1 MINIHS
7 EVSPEND
14 ISFLIKEKII
24 PKAKLAILNKIHECS
39 LNHTPVHTVPNLL
52 ESVFNSVRDYYGL
65 DNQDV
70 FFDWTYFG
78 DTVIER
84 IKQMKE
90 SGFTHFGVIKNL
102 DEATADNWSVIGVKN
117 INFDTSAFPIVMN
130 TNTLCAE
137 VSIWLFRHFQSL
149 YHKDN
154 PVLTDMR
161 LCVDKRSIGFR
172 CCFMEVYPDFDY
184 MKYAK
189 KYQKDIEKILSEIL
203 GISPAI
209 SRTVRGE
216 TNGLATVYIHF
227 NIEDINAIYGLLK
240 IKGIIKTK

>member
-14 ISFLIKEKII
+14 ISFLIKEKIV
-24 PKAKLAILNKIHECS
+24 PKAKLAILNKIHEYS
-39 LNHTPVHTVPNLL
+39 LNHTPSYTVPTLL

-70 FFDWTYFG
+70 FFDWTYFE

-84 IKQMKE
+84 IKQMKK

-102 DEATADNWSVIGVKN
+102 DELTADNWSVIGVKN
-117 INFDTSAFPIVMN
+117 ISLDTSTLPIVMN

-137 VSIWLFRHFQSL
+137 VSIWLFRHFQML

-154 PVLTDMR
+154 HVLSDMR
-161 LCVDKRSIGFR
+161 LSVNEHTVGFR
-172 CCFMEVYPDFDY
+172 CCFIEVYPDFDY

-189 KYQKDIEKILSEIL
+189 KYQKDVEKILSETL
-203 GISPAI
+203 GISPSI
-209 SRTVRGE
+209 SKTVREEG
-216 TNGLATVYIHF
+216 NNLATVYIYF

-240 IKGIIKTK
+240 IKGIIKTE